1 MYGLSQYLMAL
12 QEVER
17 ARLAAR
23 ARVARREGEGY
34 PSRKYPNLAENLYT
48 DRRDRRR
55 Q

>member
-34 PSRKYPNLAENLYT
+34 PSRQYPKLTENLYT
-48 DRRDRRR
+48 DRRNRRR

>member
-34 PSRKYPNLAENLYT
+34 PSRQTPKFAEGLYT
-48 DRRDRRR
+48 DRRNRRR

>member
-34 PSRKYPNLAENLYT
+34 LSRQDPKLAENLYT
-48 DRRDRRR
+48 DRRNRRR

>member
-34 PSRKYPNLAENLYT
+34 PSRQDPKLAENLYT